1 MGEVKEV
8 KATKSEK
15 SKKEEV
21 PISIDVVETVVHEEV
36 VSEVSQEVIKETP
49 LIVKGFSRI
58 NRSFRKNN
66 K

>member
-8 KATKSEK
+8 KSTKSEK
-15 SKKEEV
+15 SKKEDV
-21 PISIDVVETVVHEEV
+21 PVSIDVEVVVHEEV